1 MPKPRCV
8 MTAIL
13 FHESGPVNSPLMLI
27 PGSHKIGMLEEVTP
41 EEGSRGYT
49 VMEIDEK
56 LVENLAERHGIET
69 IMGKPG
75 GVAFIHC
82 NLVHGSSPNISP
94 WPRAIL
100 YINYNSVENI
110 PTGGNDRAWFHNNPN
125 REALKPVAFSE
136 LTD

>member
-1 MPKPRCV
+1 
-8 MTAIL
+8 
-13 FHESGPVNSPLMLI
+13 
-27 PGSHKIGMLEEVTP
+27 MLEEVTP

-82 NLVHGSSPNISP
+82 NLVHGSSTNISP

-100 YINYNSVENI
+100 YINYNSVAIKYQGSQSIIKGRNQHI
-110 PTGGNDRAWFHNNPN
+110 KGRNQLSRAAISYQGPPDLSEHNLHKIGRASC
-125 REALKPVAFSE
+125 RERV
-136 LTD
+136 